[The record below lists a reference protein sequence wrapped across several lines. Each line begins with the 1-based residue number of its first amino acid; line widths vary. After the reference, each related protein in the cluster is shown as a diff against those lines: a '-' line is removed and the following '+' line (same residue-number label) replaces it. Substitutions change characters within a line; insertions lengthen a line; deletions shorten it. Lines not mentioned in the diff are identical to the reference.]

1 MRAEGFAPGSVRI
14 DRTLDMR
21 YAGQSYDLT
30 VPFAGDYVAAF
41 HRAHEQRYGYSDRT
55 RSCEVATFARASR
68 ERAETG
74 SSEIEGGKLQS
85 ERAVIDKTNV
95 CSPDVDIPHDY
106 DRGKLQAGN
115 RIFGPAIVTE
125 YSATTAILPLWTGH
139 VDSYGN
145 LILEAAPMKFDP
157 TRLESSRISSTL

>member
-1 MRAEGFAPGSVRI
+1 MRAEGFTPGSVRI

-30 VPFAGDYVAAF
+30 VPFAGDYLAAF

-55 RSCEVATFARASR
+55 RTCEVANIRTRF
-68 ERAETG
+68 TG
-74 SSEIEGGKLQS
+74 SVPKLGLPKLRVGS
-85 ERAVIDKTNV
+85 SSPKGAVIEITNV
-95 CSPDVDIPHDY
+95 LFPGRKYPTTIY

-125 YSATTAILPLWTGH
+125 YSATAAIPPLWTGH

-145 LILEAAPMKFDP
+145 LILEP
-157 TRLESSRISSTL
+157 RR